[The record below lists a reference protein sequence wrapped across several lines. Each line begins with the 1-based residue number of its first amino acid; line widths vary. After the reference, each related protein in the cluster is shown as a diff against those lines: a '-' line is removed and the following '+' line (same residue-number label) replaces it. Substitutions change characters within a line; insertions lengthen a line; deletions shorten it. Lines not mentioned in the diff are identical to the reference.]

1 MVPLYKFH
9 RTVKYAS
16 LLAGLLAWPG
26 LVWGAAALPVWVTI
40 EPQAYFLNA
49 VGGDAVQVRV
59 LVRPG
64 HCVELYAPSP
74 RDMAEL
80 SRAKAYFR
88 MAVPVESV
96 ITKRLEAREAKLRFF
111 GPEFLWDTHRHDH
124 AHCEICGSATK
135 DPHTWLDPLQMIDY
149 VDVIKSGLSD
159 LLPGRAAYFEANAT
173 RLKTQLADLHT
184 SLETRF
190 LHYSGRAFYIN
201 HPSLRHFAERYGL
214 EQRSIE
220 HAGSAPAAKRIAS
233 LIKEARA
240 ARVGAVLAQPEFG
253 RSSAA
258 VMAKALGV
266 PVLEVN
272 ILGRDYF
279 ENMRGLAE
287 AVERSFA
294 ND

>member
-1 MVPLYKFH
+1 MISLFKFLPA
-9 RTVKYAS
+9 VKNAS
-16 LLAGLLAWPG
+16 LLAGLLAMPG
-26 LVWGAAALPVWVTI
+26 LVLGAAALPVWVTI
-40 EPQAYFLNA
+40 EPQAFFLNA

-96 ITKRLEAREAKLRFF
+96 ITKRLEAREAELRFF
-111 GPEFLWDTHRHDH
+111 GPEFLWDTHQHDH

-135 DPHTWLDPLQMIDY
+135 DPHIWLDPLQMIDY

-159 LLPGRAAYFEANAT
+159 LLPERAAYFEANAA
-173 RLKTQLADLHT
+173 RLKSELTDLHA
-184 SLETRF
+184 SLEARF
-190 LHYSGRAFYIN
+190 LNYSGRAFYIN
-201 HPSLRHFAERYGL
+201 HPSLLHFAKRYGL

-220 HAGSAPAAKRIAS
+220 HAGSAPAAKRMAA
-233 LIKEARA
+233 LIKEAREA
-240 ARVGAVLAQPEFG
+240 GIGAVLAQPEFG

-258 VMAKALGV
+258 VMADALGV
-266 PVLEVN
+266 PLLEVN

-279 ENMRGLAE
+279 ENMRGLA
-287 AVERSFA
+287 AAMERSFA